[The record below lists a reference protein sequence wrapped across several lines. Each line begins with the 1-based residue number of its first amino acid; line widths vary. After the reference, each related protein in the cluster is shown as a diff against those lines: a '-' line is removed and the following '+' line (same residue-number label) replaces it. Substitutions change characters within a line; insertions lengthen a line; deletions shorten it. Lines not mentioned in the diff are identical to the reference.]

1 MNDPLAFLEDE
12 IADLREQGLFTTI
25 REIAGPQGAELEID
39 GRAVLNFC
47 SNNYLGLANDPRL
60 VAAAKKALDDHG
72 VGPGAVRTIAGT
84 MTIHTELERRLAAF
98 KGVEAAISLQSGF
111 VANLGTIP
119 ALVGEGDAVVSDALN
134 HASIVDGVRLCKA
147 TRYVYQHADAE
158 HLDTVLGE
166 ARSEGANRILVI
178 TDGVF
183 SMDGDIAP
191 LDRIVEAA
199 ERRGAMVM
207 VDDAHGEGVLGTG
220 GRGIVDHFGLHGR
233 VHVEVGTM
241 SKAFGVMGGYVAGPA
256 VLVEWL
262 RQRARPFLFSS
273 AVTPADAAACTAAV
287 DVLEES
293 TALVDRLWANAERFR
308 SGMAELGFDTGLT
321 QTPITPVILGD
332 EALAQEFSRRLFDDE
347 AIFAQAIAY
356 PTVPRGTARIRAMVS
371 AAHSDADLDRC
382 IEAFATVGR
391 SLGVIQGA

>member
-1 MNDPLAFLEDE
+1 MSDTLEFLGAELA
-12 IADLREQGLFTTI
+12 ALREQGLYTTI
-25 REIAGPQGAELEID
+25 RRIEGPQGAELEIE
-39 GRAVLNFC
+39 GRHVLNFC

-60 VAAAKKALDDHG
+60 VAAAKAAIDAHG

-98 KGVEAAISLQSGF
+98 KRVEAAISLQSGF

-134 HASIVDGVRLCKA
+134 HASIVDGVRLCRA
-147 TRYVYQHADAE
+147 TRYVYEHADTS
-158 HLDTVLGE
+158 HLDRVLTE
-166 ARSEGANRILVI
+166 ARDAGARRILVI

-191 LDRIVEAA
+191 LDRIVDAA
-199 ERRGAMVM
+199 ERHDAMVM
-207 VDDAHGEGVLGTG
+207 VDDAHGEGVLGAG
-220 GRGIVDHFGLHGR
+220 GRGIVDHFELHGR
-233 VHVEVGTM
+233 VQVEVGTM
-241 SKAFGVMGGYVAGPA
+241 SKAFGVMGGYVAGSA

-273 AVTPADAAACTAAV
+273 AVTPADVAACIAAV

-293 TALVDRLWANAERFR
+293 TDLVERLWVNADRFR
-308 SGMAELGFDTGLT
+308 TAMGSLGFDTGHT

-332 EALAQEFSRRLFDDE
+332 EGLAQEFSRRLFEEE
-347 AIFAQAIAY
+347 AVFAQAISY

-371 AAHSDADLDRC
+371 AAHSDDDLDRC
-382 IEAFATVGR
+382 VEAFASVGR
-391 SLGVIQGA
+391 ALGVV

>member
-1 MNDPLAFLEDE
+1 MSDPLDFLEAE
-12 IADLREQGLFTTI
+12 IAALRDQGLFTTI

-39 GRAVLNFC
+39 GREVLNFC

-60 VAAAKKALDDHG
+60 VAAAKRALDEHG

-147 TRYVYQHADAE
+147 TRYVYEHGDTQ
-158 HLDTVLGE
+158 HLDAVLGE
-166 ARSEGANRILVI
+166 ARSEGADRILVI

-191 LDRIVEAA
+191 LDRIVESA

-273 AVTPADAAACTAAV
+273 AVTPADAAACIAAV

-308 SGMAELGFDTGLT
+308 SGMAELGFDTGHT
-321 QTPITPVILGD
+321 QTPITPVILGE

-347 AIFAQAIAY
+347 AVFAQAIAY

-391 SLGVIQGA
+391 SLGVL